1 MRRLASWSSEM
12 GLCDF
17 GDVRPNLDGDVVE
30 WRGELAAGLCIWFRG
45 RCWYRLVWRF
55 VTGGFSI
62 LQVFHGSRC
71 CMLRLEVLIGLAVSR
86 R

>member
-30 WRGELAAGLCIWFRG
+30 WRGELAAGLCIWF
-45 RCWYRLVWRF
+45 
-55 VTGGFSI
+55 GGS
-62 LQVFHGSRC
+62 VG
-71 CMLRLEVLIGLAVSR
+71 IG
-86 R
+86 